1 MLKTN
6 TRENSI
12 KLAMLVCLL
21 DVGLTGG
28 ATIVSN
34 SLTILSDLLKESSDF
49 MAVLAAFITI
59 NLVKRNKNDRFAY
72 GIGKLENLASITI
85 SFLMLL
91 SAGFIIYHAI
101 HHMSNP
107 VPAEGTIPG
116 IVLFIC
122 YAMTGFYIWRK
133 NIRILKQQS
142 SPIIASQARLWFS
155 KSCFDLTMATVLI
168 LALVFREQSWSLYL
182 DPLASLV
189 GAGFLIHGAWAI
201 TSSSVG
207 DLLDVSLEESTQ
219 LVILRELVKHFD
231 DYEELHKVRTR
242 RSGSNVFIEIFM
254 SFDPNLKMSEATAR
268 MKRLHA
274 TISASVPGAQVLIIP
289 GKVDFS

>member
-1 MLKTN
+1 MQKSN
-6 TRENSI
+6 TRESSV
-12 KLAMLVCLL
+12 KLALFICLI

-28 ATIVSN
+28 AAAMSN
-34 SLTILSDLLKESSDF
+34 SLTILSDLFKESSDF
-49 MAVLAAFITI
+49 MAVLAAYITLY
-59 NLVKRNKNDRFAY
+59 LVNRNKDERFAY

-85 SFLMLL
+85 SFLMLF
-91 SAGFIIYHAI
+91 SAGFIIYHALE
-101 HHMSNP
+101 HLHEP
-107 VPAEGTIPG
+107 VRAEGTLPG

-122 YAMTGFYIWRK
+122 YAVTGFYIWLK
-133 NIRILKQQS
+133 NVRILKQQS

-155 KSCFDLTMATVLI
+155 KACFDIMMASVLI
-168 LALVFREQSWSLYL
+168 MALIFDEFAWSLYL

-231 DYEELHKVRTR
+231 DYDALHKVRSR

-254 SFDPNLKMSEATAR
+254 SFDPELKMLEVTKR
-268 MKRLHA
+268 IERLHD
-274 TISASVPGAQVLIIP
+274 TISATVPGAQVLIVP
-289 GKVDFS
+289 GRVPE

>member
-1 MLKTN
+1 MQKSN
-6 TRENSI
+6 TRESSV
-12 KLAMLVCLL
+12 KLALFICLI

-28 ATIVSN
+28 AAAMSN
-34 SLTILSDLLKESSDF
+34 SLTIMSDLLKESSDF
-49 MAVLAAFITI
+49 MAVLAAYITLY
-59 NLVKRNKNDRFAY
+59 LVNRNKDERFAY
-72 GIGKLENLASITI
+72 GIGKLENLVSITI
-85 SFLMLL
+85 SFLMLF
-91 SAGFIIYHAI
+91 SAGFIIYHALE
-101 HHMSNP
+101 HLREP
-107 VPAEGTIPG
+107 VHAEGTLPG

-122 YAMTGFYIWRK
+122 YALTGFYVWLK
-133 NIRILKQQS
+133 NVRILKQQS

-155 KSCFDLTMATVLI
+155 KACFDITMASVLI
-168 LALVFREQSWSLYL
+168 MALIFDEFTWSLYL

-231 DYEELHKVRTR
+231 DYDALHKVRSR

-254 SFDPNLKMSEATAR
+254 SFDPELKMLEITKR
-268 MKRLHA
+268 IERLHDN
-274 TISASVPGAQVLIIP
+274 ISAIIPGAQVLIIP
-289 GKVDFS
+289 TRVP